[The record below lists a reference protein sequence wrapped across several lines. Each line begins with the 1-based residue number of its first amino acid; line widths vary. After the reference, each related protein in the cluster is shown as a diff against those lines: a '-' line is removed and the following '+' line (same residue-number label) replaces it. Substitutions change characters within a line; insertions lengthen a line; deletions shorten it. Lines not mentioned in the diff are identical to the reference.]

1 MFSLKIAQINET
13 KTKLNETFSLSR
25 QQLTVYKYLKQVK
38 RINKN
43 SNNKKLNKLVVD
55 VIGLRRNHDIWNIIT
70 ILIG

>member
-1 MFSLKIAQINET
+1 MFSLKIAQMNET

>member
-38 RINKN
+38 RINQN

-55 VIGLRRNHDIWNIIT
+55 IIGLRRNHDIWNIIT

>member
-1 MFSLKIAQINET
+1 MFSLKIAQMNET
-13 KTKLNETFSLSR
+13 KTKLNETFSQSR

-38 RINKN
+38 RINQN